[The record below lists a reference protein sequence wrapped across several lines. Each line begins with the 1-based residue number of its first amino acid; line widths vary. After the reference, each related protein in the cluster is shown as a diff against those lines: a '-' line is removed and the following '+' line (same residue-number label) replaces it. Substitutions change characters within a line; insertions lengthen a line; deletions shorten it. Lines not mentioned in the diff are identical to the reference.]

1 MVINGHKWSKMV
13 INGRKRSKMV
23 KNGQKWSK
31 LSEKG
36 QFAND
41 NLLNADSLN
50 VEFPEFNMD

>member
-50 VEFPEFNMD
+50 VKFPEFNMD